1 MIDKIIYIKVW
12 GFCSRYKFIWRPEG
26 IGFGAAIIPKV
37 AVVLA
42 LLSLNAGADGYAVF
56 NGVTDELIFW
66 TVIILLALNT
76 LYILR
81 FSGFKNHDRT
91 KEEVER
97 ALRES
102 PIKWKLL
109 LTLYWAIIL
118 IFIYIA
124 CRVI

>member
-12 GFCSRYKFIWRPEG
+12 SFCSRYKSIWYPEG
-26 IGFGAAIIPKV
+26 IGFGAAVIPKV

-42 LLSLNAGADGYAVF
+42 LMSLYVGPDGYAAF
-56 NGVTDELIFW
+56 NSVTDEVISW
-66 TVIILLALNT
+66 TAIILFILNI

-91 KEEVER
+91 REEVER

-102 PIKWKLL
+102 PTKWKLL
-109 LTLYWAIIL
+109 LTLYWAVIL
-118 IFIYIA
+118 TFVYIA
-124 CRVI
+124 CCVI